1 MSGVVDQIL
10 ISGLQDFEHYY
21 KQNPVDIKI
30 NDNKIIPSL
39 SKYGKYLLKITPLL
53 VGASFNQTTDATFI
67 ICHGLNDA
75 KKALVNGKM
84 HNILGVINL
93 TEETNF
99 NLIKSSSNW
108 LNIFNESDRESKHFS
123 F

>member
-1 MSGVVDQIL
+1 MKSENATIKVIENKINYFSILSENKNKRIGEKRQMSGVVDQIL

-53 VGASFNQTTDATFI
+53 VGASFHQTTDVTFI
-67 ICHGLNDA
+67 ICNWLNDA
-75 KKALVNGKM
+75 
-84 HNILGVINL
+84 
-93 TEETNF
+93 
-99 NLIKSSSNW
+99 
-108 LNIFNESDRESKHFS
+108 
-123 F
+123 